1 MKPYRW
7 TWDGRSFVAPKTSF
21 RTEPNAPDPPVTQ
34 IAVKKGQNVRL
45 VLNNPTGMTHPF
57 HIHGRHFQLLYQ
69 SPNNAGDY
77 KDGPL
82 NLQAPCEKDTI
93 SVQAGGHAVIQWKE
107 KIPVSGFSIATSSGI
122 SAYPRRQSQ
131 LCGLRPAC
139 GRVGG

>member
-34 IAVKKGQNVRL
+34 IAVRKGRNVRL

-69 SPNNAGDY
+69 SPVNAGNY

-82 NLQAPCEKDTI
+82 NLEAPCEKDTV
-93 SVQAGGHAVIQWKE
+93 SVHADGHAVIQWKE
-107 KIPVSGFSIATSSGI
+107 DNPGFWFFHCHIEWHLAAGMAVVIRST
-122 SAYPRRQSQ
+122 
-131 LCGLRPAC
+131 
-139 GRVGG
+139 